1 MSFNH
6 VRQLGA
12 GGFGTVDL
20 VTDAKGA
27 HFARKTFSVAQA
39 LPPPIVENVRRR
51 FIREA
56 KTQSGIRHQ
65 NIVPVVYTALEVDP
79 PYYLMP
85 VATGNLQDDLSAD
98 KTLGGQWLGAIAD
111 IVAALD
117 EMHKMGIFHR
127 DLKPQNVLKYSPQQP
142 TTSPH
147 YYAVSDFGLVAMEES
162 RLSVLTVTG
171 MAKGTDYYTAP
182 EITSDLR
189 QATVQSDIYSL
200 GCILH
205 EMVGSG
211 PRIPCHEIRE
221 TGPFSQ
227 VLLSCT
233 RSDPDRRFRSVRDV
247 LDAVMVASAGST
259 IAGIG
264 QANLGFADQ
273 LATGGPL
280 SEAGWRELLEY
291 VEDNEGSS
299 EAASV
304 LSRLSLQQVDH
315 LCSNHSLLADRLA
328 TAYSNWV
335 RSASLRFELCDYVA
349 NILERFIATGSFETK
364 VDCLMAL
371 LKMGTSH
378 NRWYVERKFVS
389 LCGVSMDENLAKRLA
404 VELRATGQAVC
415 TLFNHLERSITLN
428 RSELHPTLVQT
439 LAEICQ

>member
-20 VTDAKGA
+20 VSDANGA
-27 HFARKTFSVAQA
+27 YFARKTFSVAQT
-39 LPPPIVENVRRR
+39 LPAPMVENVRRR

-65 NIVPVVYTALEVDP
+65 NIVPVVYTALEADP

-85 VATGNLQDDLSAD
+85 VAVGNLQDDLSSD
-98 KTLGGQWLGAIAD
+98 KTLGGNWLGAIAD

-117 EMHKMGIFHR
+117 EMHKMGIYHR

-142 TTSPH
+142 TTSPY

-189 QATVQSDIYSL
+189 QATAQSDIYSL

-221 TGPFSQ
+221 SGPFAQ

-259 IAGIG
+259 ISGIG
-264 QANLGFADQ
+264 RADLAFADQ
-273 LATGGPL
+273 LATGEPL

-304 LSRLSLQQVDH
+304 LNRLSLQQVDH
-315 LCSNHSLLADRLA
+315 ICSTNTLLANRFAA
-328 TAYSNWV
+328 TYSNWV
-335 RSASLRFELCDYVA
+335 RSAYLRFEACDYVA
-349 NILERFIATGSFETK
+349 NILERLIVTGSFETK

-378 NRWYVERKFVS
+378 NRWYVERKFAS
-389 LCGVSMDENLAKRLA
+389 LCGMSMDENLAKRLA
-404 VELRATGQAVC
+404 VEIRATGKSVC
-415 TLFNHLERSITLN
+415 TLFDHLERSITLN

-439 LAEICQ
+439 LAEICP

>member
-20 VTDAKGA
+20 VTDANGA
-27 HFARKTFSVAQA
+27 YFARKTFSVAQA
-39 LPPPIVENVRRR
+39 LPAPVVENVRRR

-65 NIVPVVYTALEVDP
+65 NIVPVVYTALEADP

-85 VATGNLQDDLSAD
+85 VATGSLQDDLSVD
-98 KTLGGQWLGAIAD
+98 KTLGGHWLGAIAD

-117 EMHKMGIFHR
+117 EMHRMGIYHR
-127 DLKPQNVLKYSPQQP
+127 DLKPQNVLKYSPQWA
-142 TTSPH
+142 TISPH

-189 QATVQSDIYSL
+189 QATAQSDIYSL

-205 EMVGSG
+205 EMVGAG

-247 LDAVMVASAGST
+247 LDAVTVAAAGST
-259 IAGIG
+259 ISGIG
-264 QANLGFADQ
+264 TADLAFADQ
-273 LATGGPL
+273 LATGEPL
-280 SEAGWRELLEY
+280 SDAGWRQLLEF
-291 VEDNEGSS
+291 VEDNEGSA
-299 EAASV
+299 EAGSV
-304 LSRLSLQQVDH
+304 LSRLSLQQVDQ
-315 LCSNHSLLADRLA
+315 LCSSHSTLVNRLG

-335 RSASLRFELCDYVA
+335 RGASLRFELCDYVA
-349 NILERFIATGSFETK
+349 NILDRLISTGSFETK

-378 NRWYVERKFVS
+378 NRWYVERRFVS
-389 LCGVSMDENLAKRLA
+389 HCGVSMDENLAKRLA
-404 VELRATGQAVC
+404 VEFRATGKAVC
-415 TLFNHLERSITLN
+415 ALFSHLDRSISLN

-439 LAEICQ
+439 LTEICP